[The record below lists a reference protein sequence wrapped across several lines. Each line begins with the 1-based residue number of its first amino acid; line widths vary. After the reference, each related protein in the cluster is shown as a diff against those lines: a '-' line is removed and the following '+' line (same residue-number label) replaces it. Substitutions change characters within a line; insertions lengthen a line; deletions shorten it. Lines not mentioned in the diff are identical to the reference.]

1 MQQQS
6 FYENAIPIAISELR
20 SDKQIPT
27 LCQYFDGGQCRVF
40 KVIFT
45 DGESWAVRVPLF
57 AHASQNNVIQLLMSE
72 AHILEELGLAG
83 FSWAAKLQACSFT
96 FHNAIRYP
104 FIALT
109 WIPGNQLSWSDEFPT
124 RPIRNKILD
133 QVAKLHISLIEC
145 TKKARGSSLKHFTRI
160 IKNKIC
166 RVREGLFPEITE
178 QDCSDQM
185 NILSN
190 VLVPEL
196 DEAPFAIDH
205 GDISPRNILIDG
217 QHNVTGIIDWGF
229 SSRVPFQQAAC
240 FPRFLHS
247 QNIDIA
253 PSSTLLKDREMYI
266 TSIQCQKPSTVA
278 SMMIQVLSS
287 KNADFQDCFL
297 ESIVSKGMHRRLARN
312 GWKLPSCGQG
322 DNGEGNE
329 SEGRFV

>member
-96 FHNAIRYP
+96 FNNAIRYP
-104 FIALT
+104 FIVLT

-145 TKKARGSSLKHFTRI
+145 TKEAK
-160 IKNKIC
+160 
-166 RVREGLFPEITE
+166 
-178 QDCSDQM
+178 
-185 NILSN
+185 
-190 VLVPEL
+190 L

-247 QNIDIA
+247 QNIEIA

>member
-217 QHNVTGIIDWGF
+217 QHNVTG
-229 SSRVPFQQAAC
+229 
-240 FPRFLHS
+240 
-247 QNIDIA
+247 
-253 PSSTLLKDREMYI
+253 
-266 TSIQCQKPSTVA
+266 
-278 SMMIQVLSS
+278 
-287 KNADFQDCFL
+287 
-297 ESIVSKGMHRRLARN
+297 
-312 GWKLPSCGQG
+312 
-322 DNGEGNE
+322 
-329 SEGRFV
+329 

>member
-20 SDKQIPT
+20 SDKQIST

-83 FSWAAKLQACSFT
+83 FSWAAKLQACS
-96 FHNAIRYP
+96 
-104 FIALT
+104 
-109 WIPGNQLSWSDEFPT
+109 NQLSWSDEFPT

-145 TKKARGSSLKHFTRI
+145 TKEATGSPLKHFTRI

-166 RVREGLFPEITE
+166 RVREGLLPEITE

-190 VLVPEL
+190 VLLPEL

-217 QHNVTGIIDWGF
+217 QHNVTG
-229 SSRVPFQQAAC
+229 
-240 FPRFLHS
+240 
-247 QNIDIA
+247 
-253 PSSTLLKDREMYI
+253 
-266 TSIQCQKPSTVA
+266 
-278 SMMIQVLSS
+278 
-287 KNADFQDCFL
+287 
-297 ESIVSKGMHRRLARN
+297 
-312 GWKLPSCGQG
+312 
-322 DNGEGNE
+322 
-329 SEGRFV
+329 